1 MPTYVTSRRVA
12 LAATGGLLAALTLS
26 GAAQA
31 ITDTVFRYSTPKNGY
46 FTIHVMAMTP
56 DSNASANDYLI
67 DVGGTL
73 STGTANLCFV
83 TGVNLPHGATMTR
96 LAVWY
101 TSNGSSIAVVNLVRE
116 TLANGTTNVITIPD
130 TGDGSG
136 TRTLSNTVIPNNA
149 LAKVNNA
156 QYAYGFGICLG
167 NGTVFHGARITYTYN
182 TAGD

>member
-1 MPTYVTSRRVA
+1 MTTYVTSRRVA
-12 LAATGGLLAALTLS
+12 LVAAGGLLAALALS

-31 ITDTVFRYSTPKNGY
+31 ITDNVFRYTTPKTGH
-46 FTIHVMAMTP
+46 FSIHVMAMAP
-56 DSNASANDYLI
+56 DGNISANDYI
-67 DVGGTL
+67 TDWGGTL
-73 STGTANLCFV
+73 STGMANHCYI

-96 LAVWY
+96 LTVWY
-101 TSNGSSIAVVNLVRE
+101 TSNGSSDPIVNLIRE
-116 TLANGTTNVITIPD
+116 TLANGTTNVITIPNTFD
-130 TGDGSG
+130 DSG
-136 TRTLSNTVIPNNA
+136 TRTQSNTVIPNNT